1 MRHSCGQAFSARS
14 FDEAADVSVLR
25 AHRLLGPTHALR
37 QRDKDLLGQRGGL
50 FEQLPEVTAMDD
62 EQPNRRVRE
71 HSRRPG
77 FPVQETHFAEEP
89 PGTHALMTLRR
100 HLDPGGTIND
110 EEEMIA
116 GLSRTREDLPGG
128 GLQHRGDPAD
138 RAKLAHRAV
147 LQDGYALQIADLLIL
162 TDLRSENNP
171 SLARLVRGIGDRAV
185 HHATHM
191 RPTISMTRLL
201 YSIALLRLN
210 LERRDQ
216 NPRIGVPPV
225 EDFSGPAL

>member
-1 MRHSCGQAFSARS
+1 
-14 FDEAADVSVLR
+14 
-25 AHRLLGPTHALR
+25 
-37 QRDKDLLGQRGGL
+37 
-50 FEQLPEVTAMDD
+50 
-62 EQPNRRVRE
+62 
-71 HSRRPG
+71 SRRPG

-116 GLSRTREDLPGG
+116 GLSRTREDLPGR

-147 LQDGYALQIADLLIL
+147 LQDGYALQIADVLIL
-162 TDLRSENNP
+162 TGLGSGNKP
-171 SLARLVRGIGDRAV
+171 SLARLVRGIGNRAV

-201 YSIALLRLN
+201 YSIACCASISSGAIRTQGKGAPARRGLL
-210 LERRDQ
+210 
-216 NPRIGVPPV
+216 
-225 EDFSGPAL
+225 GPSTIAAIVSHSTLDIS